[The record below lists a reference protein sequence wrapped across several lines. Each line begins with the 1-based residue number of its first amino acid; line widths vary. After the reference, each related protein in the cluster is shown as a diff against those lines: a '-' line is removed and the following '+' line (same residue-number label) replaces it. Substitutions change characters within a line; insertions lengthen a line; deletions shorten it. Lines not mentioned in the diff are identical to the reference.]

1 MDSMAAGSDTMDSMA
16 AGSATTAAASATMD
30 TMAAGSAT
38 MDSMAAGSDPNT
50 ADYLEFEMYMD
61 HDMATAVLD
70 EHREPV
76 VEKEEWWQQP
86 GPIPMSLPSPGS
98 RGALRKYCRAVL
110 AGHAKGPPVLLWQGR
125 LSATRALW
133 HLTKGNIEINAH
145 RPDGPTVFFVSNF
158 SPANFPGMTTT
169 ITKLDDVTVAYRMLE
184 TGTKD
189 LEQLY
194 E

>member
-1 MDSMAAGSDTMDSMA
+1 
-16 AGSATTAAASATMD
+16 
-30 TMAAGSAT
+30 
-38 MDSMAAGSDPNT
+38 MAAGSDPNT

-98 RGALRKYCRAVL
+98 RAALRKYCRAVV

-125 LSATRALW
+125 LSASRALW
-133 HLTKGNIEINAH
+133 HLTKGNIEINVH
-145 RPDGPTVFFVSNF
+145 RPDGPTVFFSNF
-158 SPANFPGMTTT
+158 SPAKFPDMKTT
-169 ITKLDDVTVAYRMLE
+169 ITHIDDPTVAQRLLE

-189 LEQLY
+189 LEQPY